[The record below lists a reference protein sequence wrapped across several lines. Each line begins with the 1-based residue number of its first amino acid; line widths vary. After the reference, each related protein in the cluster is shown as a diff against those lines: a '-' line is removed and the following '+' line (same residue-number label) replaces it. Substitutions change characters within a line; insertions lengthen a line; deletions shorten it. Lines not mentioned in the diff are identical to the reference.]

1 MKVALFTKDVNCRKG
16 CMIVSV
22 FKEKVKYVEVV
33 ELINVSNSQISYSS
47 QDFKGLTKA
56 NLVLRNPHK
65 SNDPFLFFVFFLEK
79 KVIILIT
86 AYFGNGIFIYLFK
99 NP

>member
-1 MKVALFTKDVNCRKG
+1 MMLIVVKDIDCRKG

-33 ELINVSNSQISYSS
+33 ELINVSNCQISYSG

-56 NLVLRNPHK
+56 NLVLRNPYK
-65 SNDPFLFFVFFLEK
+65 SNDPFLFFCFFWRRK
-79 KVIILIT
+79 
-86 AYFGNGIFIYLFK
+86 
-99 NP
+99 

>member
-65 SNDPFLFFVFFLEK
+65 SNDPFLFFVFFGEESNNPYYGLFWQW
-79 KVIILIT
+79 
-86 AYFGNGIFIYLFK
+86 YFYLFI
-99 NP
+99 